1 MKTPTRRPWLLALAL
16 APLAFADVVPA
27 QRRYAGL
34 NEVCRVGT
42 RPDRSRRGVVARP
55 CAPGLRCCYP
65 CGIPGCDSVCM
76 RDCGPPRP

>member
-1 MKTPTRRPWLLALAL
+1 MLLALGLAAVAL
-16 APLAFADVVPA
+16 GDVAPA
-27 QRRYAGL
+27 QPAPRRYARRG
-34 NEVCRVGT
+34 EVCRVGT
-42 RPDRSRRGVVARP
+42 RRDRSRAVVARP